1 VLIVYLACWHRQV
14 VTTCA
19 TECSCPEPGFGSSRT
34 NIVATTIEKRRIR
47 RTSVDWKENI
57 ISYDQIDCQTNCYYI
72 FWHL

>member
-34 NIVATTIEKRRIR
+34 NIVATTIEKRPIR
-47 RTSVDWKENI
+47 RTSV
-57 ISYDQIDCQTNCYYI
+57 
-72 FWHL
+72 F